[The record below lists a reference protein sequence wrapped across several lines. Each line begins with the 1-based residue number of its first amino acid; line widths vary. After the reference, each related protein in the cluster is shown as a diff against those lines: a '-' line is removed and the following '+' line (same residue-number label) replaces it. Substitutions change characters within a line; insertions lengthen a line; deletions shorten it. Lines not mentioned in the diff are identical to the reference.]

1 MKKWINSIKKI
12 YNEIFAKDIVEGFQ
26 DGIDGAKDT
35 ESLFIK
41 KAHL

>member
-1 MKKWINSIKKI
+1 MKKWIKNIKTAFDGI
-12 YNEIFAKDIVEGFQ
+12 LGKDLVEGFQ